1 MKQLFG
7 HVKLARLI
15 GLFMI
20 GVVALT
26 AACLVGVVALQMQG
40 AAASDTLKYQNA
52 ALRVAAA
59 IVHRQFPDV
68 GVDWTQGGDVEKV
81 VMDTVPAFS
90 DNALID
96 EVARVAGQD
105 ATIFAYDPA
114 QDDFVRVTTS
124 LVKPDGS
131 RAVGTKLGKDS
142 KAFAPI
148 KAGQTYLGKADI
160 MGHAYYTIYKP
171 IFSPT
176 GEVTGILFSGVKA
189 SVIQEAANAMMTK
202 LLVIAIVL
210 MASLAVAAMV
220 VTRLLMQPLQRLEQV
235 VGEIARGDQ
244 SVAIPY
250 ADDRNEIGSMARA
263 LEIFRAQDRER
274 QHLAEHKAQEDHRAV
289 ERQAQVDALIAAF
302 RTDMQGVLQGV
313 NTTMG
318 EILHMADDLSRLSA
332 TTASS
337 AAGAGTAAFD
347 ASTNVQ
353 SVASAA
359 EQLTASIGEITDQVG
374 RANEVVGVAAR
385 ITIDTNA
392 KVESLTASA
401 SKIGEVVSMIQA
413 IAAQT
418 NLLALNATIEAA
430 RAGDAGKGFAV
441 VASEVKSLATQTAG
455 ATAEISA
462 QVAAIQASTR
472 ETVEAIANITRIMDE
487 VSHYT
492 TTIGGAVEQQGAA
505 TLEITQNVVRASEG
519 TRIVTDNV
527 TSVRDE
533 AAETARSADKVAEA
547 SRTVAQESRDLGQT
561 VASFLSNVAAA

>member
-1 MKQLFG
+1 MKQMFG
-7 HVKLARLI
+7 HVNLARLI

-40 AAASDTLKYQNA
+40 AAASDTLKYQNS
-52 ALRVAAA
+52 ALRVAAD
-59 IVHRQFPDV
+59 IVHRQFP
-68 GVDWTQGGDVEKV
+68 GTAIDWTQGGDVDKV

-90 DNALID
+90 DNVMID

-105 ATIFAYDPA
+105 ATIFAYDRSA
-114 QDDFVRVTTS
+114 DDFVRVTTS

-142 KAFAPI
+142 KAFGPV

-160 MGHAYYTIYKP
+160 LGVPFYTIYKP
-171 IFSPT
+171 IF
-176 GEVTGILFSGVKA
+176 GHGGDVTGILFSGVKA
-189 SVIQEAANAMMTK
+189 SVIQAEANAMMTK
-202 LLVIAIVL
+202 LLVMAAVL
-210 MASLAVAAMV
+210 MVSLAVAAMIL
-220 VTRLLMQPLQRLEQV
+220 TRLLMRPLQRLEQV
-235 VGEIARGDQ
+235 VGEIARGDNAVIPF
-244 SVAIPY
+244 VA
-250 ADDRNEIGSMARA
+250 DRNEIGRMARA
-263 LEIFRAQDRER
+263 LEIFRVQGQER
-274 QHLAEHKAQEDHRAV
+274 QQLADHKAQEDRRTL
-289 ERQAQVDALIAAF
+289 ERQAQVDALIASF

-318 EILHMADDLSRLSA
+318 DILAMADDLSRLSA
-332 TTASS
+332 TTAKS
-337 AAGAGTAAFD
+337 AVGAGTAAVD

-359 EQLTASIGEITDQVG
+359 EELTASIGEITDQVG

-385 ITIDTNA
+385 ITVDTNT
-392 KVESLTASA
+392 KVESLAASA
-401 SKIGEVVSMIQA
+401 SKIGEVVSLIQA

-430 RAGDAGKGFAV
+430 RAGEAGKGFAV
-441 VASEVKSLATQTAG
+441 VASEVKNLATQTAG

-462 QVAAIQASTR
+462 QVSAIQGSTR
-472 ETVEAIANITRIMDE
+472 ETVEAIANITRIMNE

-492 TTIGGAVEQQGAA
+492 TAIAGAVEQQGAA
-505 TLEITQNVVRASEG
+505 TQEITQNVVRASQG
-519 TRIVTDNV
+519 TRVVTDNV

-547 SRTVAQESRDLGQT
+547 SRTVARENKSLGQT
-561 VASFLSNVAAA
+561 VASFLSDVAAA